1 MRRDDGAGGRKND
14 RRAAQDD
21 DAVVPAVTIPASF
34 CPATMCP
41 LFAAEGSPV
50 SGACDALCSRDCGW
64 HDGAIC
70 RAGRIATGEVI
81 AATAT
86 NGPCR
91 NPSAKSADLENVEFQ
106 CTKLPPH
113 AYPLDITRE
122 PAFHCIMRVWR
133 SGSAWL
139 SKLAACRAMSKVRVP
154 RMLMCLCPIGAS
166 WHMTASS

>member
-1 MRRDDGAGGRKND
+1 MPVRRDDGAGGRKND

-21 DAVVPAVTIPASF
+21 DAVVQEVTIPASF

-50 SGACDALCSRDCGW
+50 SGAYDALCSRDCGW

-86 NGPCR
+86 NGVTWP
-91 NPSAKSADLENVEFQ
+91 
-106 CTKLPPH
+106 
-113 AYPLDITRE
+113 
-122 PAFHCIMRVWR
+122 
-133 SGSAWL
+133 
-139 SKLAACRAMSKVRVP
+139 KLAGPIRRRVFACSRASECTWQRQQPGGLCAP
-154 RMLMCLCPIGAS
+154 RRALAHGLDPRGCA
-166 WHMTASS
+166 